1 MKKIPQRMCLITREK
16 FDKKDLIRVV
26 RNKEAGVLIDDSGK
40 VNGKGAYLKKDK
52 EVIEKARKTNALGKA
67 LEVEIPESIYEELL
81 NKVNE

>member
-16 FDKKDLIRVV
+16 YDKKDLIRVV
-26 RNKEAGVLIDDSGK
+26 RNKELGVLIDDSGK

-52 EVIEKARKTNALGKA
+52 EVIEKAMKTKALEKA
-67 LEVEIPESIYEELL
+67 LEVSIPDSIYEELL